1 MCFDLDF
8 IFPKAFGLLLCGVWV
23 YYSFREWWLLKHGE
37 TVAGK
42 VVDIASNPDF
52 SSPLNIILTIDFS
65 YHGKNV
71 TISRSLSGIKSEVPR
86 EIEVYINKKKVERS
100 VIRPRSRFAILS
112 GFLVPVVFSL
122 LILVSF
128 FRLKGC

>member
-8 IFPKAFGLLLCGVWV
+8 IFPKIFGLLLCGVWV
-23 YYSFREWWLLKHGE
+23 YYSFREWWLLKQGE
-37 TVAGK
+37 TVVGK
-42 VVDIASNPDF
+42 VVDISSNPDF

-65 YHGKNV
+65 YQGKNV

-128 FRLKGC
+128 F

>member
-8 IFPKAFGLLLCGVWV
+8 IFPKIFGLLLCGVWV
-23 YYSFREWWLLKHGE
+23 YYSFREWWLLKQGE
-37 TVAGK
+37 TVVGK
-42 VVDIASNPDF
+42 VVDISSNPDF

-65 YHGKNV
+65 YQGKNV